1 MKDSSAFVRKDKIKK
16 KKNRP
21 FEYLKLHD
29 KNDIK
34 ERGAYIIYI
43 GIDNIY
49 LY

>member
-1 MKDSSAFVRKDKIKK
+1 MKDSSAFVRKDKTK

-21 FEYLKLHD
+21 FEYIKLHD

>member
-1 MKDSSAFVRKDKIKK
+1 MKDSSAFVRKDKTK

-34 ERGAYIIYI
+34 ERGALSSALIRE
-43 GIDNIY
+43 DEEE
-49 LY
+49 